1 MIIVRDDA
9 AEPSRGRVAN
19 LRRNFERP
27 AGLQKLVE
35 YISKLKEISKEA
47 GAEDSRKYKELDY
60 KKYKIFYVDSNVAT
74 GLLTL

>member
-19 LRRNFERP
+19 LRRNFERLT
-27 AGLQKLVE
+27 GIQELVE
-35 YISKLKEISKEA
+35 YISKEA
-47 GAEDSRKYKELDY
+47 GAEDSRKYSKLDY